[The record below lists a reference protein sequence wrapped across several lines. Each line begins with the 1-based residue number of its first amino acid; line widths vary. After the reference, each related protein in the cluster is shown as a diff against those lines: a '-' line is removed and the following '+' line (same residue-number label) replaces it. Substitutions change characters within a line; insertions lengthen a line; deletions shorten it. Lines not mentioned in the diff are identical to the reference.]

1 MTVLHRRLPG
11 ATALQQSQSR
21 ARATRLELLA
31 RDGEVVLWGLL
42 AVLGAA
48 AAAWAPHYRLRI
60 EGDQVGPGL
69 IPFVAG
75 LLVALLCGAAT
86 VQAAKRAHA
95 APPPAPTG
103 DDVDIFG
110 RTRLQRVRMLWVV
123 FGLLLA
129 TLLLVQAVGLLVAF
143 GLFVLV
149 VSTAIENRPLPASL
163 LIAGLAVA
171 VVYAIFVSFLGVPLP
186 GGALGL
192 S

>member
-1 MTVLHRRLPG
+1 MTVLDRRLPV
-11 ATALQQSQSR
+11 ATALQQPQSL
-21 ARATRLELLA
+21 ARAARLELLA

-75 LLVALLCGAAT
+75 LLVALLCGAAC
-86 VQAAKRAHA
+86 VQAARRAHA
-95 APPPAPTG
+95 AGPPPAG